1 MKIVKPNQE
10 LETGKKEQVE
20 QMFDSIAPRYDLLN
34 RLLSLGID
42 KGWRKKA
49 IRSLASA
56 QPKHILD
63 VATGTADLAIA
74 ALALNPTKVTGVDIS
89 ELMLSVGRTKIAKQ
103 NLDPRIELL
112 RADSE
117 ALPFESNTFDAVTVA
132 FGVRNFENLQKGLDE
147 MYRVLKPGGRIAV
160 LEFSTPHSFPTK
172 QLYLFYFKSILPLW
186 GGLISKNK
194 EAYTYLPESVKHFPE
209 GSQFLA
215 YVNRS
220 GFTQANVQPLT
231 FGICSLYTATK

>member
-10 LETGKKEQVE
+10 LETGKKMQVE

-34 RLLSLGID
+34 RLLSMGID

-49 IRSLASA
+49 IQSLAST
-56 QPKHILD
+56 QPKQILD

-74 ALALNPTKVTGVDIS
+74 ALTLNPTKVTGVDIS
-89 ELMLSVGRTKIAKQ
+89 ELMLSVGREKITKR
-103 NLDPRIELL
+103 NLDPRIEL
-112 RADSE
+112 RRGDSE

-147 MYRVLKPGGRIAV
+147 MYRVLKPGGKIAI
-160 LEFSTPHSFPTK
+160 LEFSTPQSFPTK
-172 QLYLFYFKSILPLW
+172 QLYWFYFKSILPLW

-209 GSQFLA
+209 GKQFLA
-215 YVNRS
+215 FVNRS
-220 GFTQANVQPLT
+220 GFTQAFVQPLT

>member
-49 IRSLASA
+49 IQSLAST
-56 QPKHILD
+56 QPKYILD

-74 ALALNPTKVTGVDIS
+74 ALALNPTKITGVDIS
-89 ELMLSVGRTKIAKQ
+89 ELMLSVGRTKISKQ

-117 ALPFESNTFDAVTVA
+117 ALPFESHTFDAVTVA

-160 LEFSTPHSFPTK
+160 LEFSTPQSFPTK
-172 QLYLFYFKSILPLW
+172 QLYLFYFKYILPLW